1 MIDFFNSNQVLV
13 QATLSGLILALSIQ
27 VPLRMGVFSFAG
39 AGSNGLGGYAAALLI
54 IHLDLNA
61 YEAVGL
67 AIVICAFVGLL
78 LGLVISRL
86 HGLYLAMATVAFDL
100 IIGVVAINGG
110 TFTGESTGLF
120 GVIVDFTTTE
130 MFVLTLVALVLVAL
144 SERGKVGRRVEA
156 VRDDQQLAASA
167 GVNVRRYRLMAFVV
181 GGALG
186 GLAGAMNVLVRTTI
200 GPLDIGFGLIV
211 LALTMIIVGGAMSW
225 KGAVL
230 GAIIF
235 TWLPHFLD
243 FIGQW
248 QTLVYG
254 IIVALAAIFLP
265 RGIHGVI
272 VDVIRWVQRRRRGTL
287 DTPAPDPSGDAEP
300 EQLLPP
306 SSSEPSSEPQSAPPG
321 AQQQPLRGGV
331 ARSLLARGAKS

>member
-1 MIDFFNSNQVLV
+1 MIDFFNSNLVLV
-13 QATLSGLILALSIQ
+13 QATLSGLVLALSIQ

-39 AGSNGLGGYAAALLI
+39 AGSYGLGGYAAALLV
-54 IHLDLNA
+54 IHLDLNTF
-61 YEAVGL
+61 EAIGL
-67 AIVICAFVGLL
+67 AILITAFVGLL

-86 HGLYLAMATVAFDL
+86 NGLYLAMATVAFDL

-110 TFTGESTGLF
+110 TFTGESTGLY
-120 GVIVDFTTTE
+120 GVIVDFTTTQ
-130 MFVLTLVALVLVAL
+130 MFILTLVVLVLVAL
-144 SERGKVGRRVEA
+144 SERGRVGRRTQA

-181 GGALG
+181 SGALG
-186 GLAGAMNVLVRTTI
+186 GLAGAMNVMVRTTI
-200 GPLDIGFGLIV
+200 GPLDIGFSLIV

-243 FIGQW
+243 VIGQW
-248 QTLVYG
+248 QNLVYG

-272 VDVIRWVQRRRRGTL
+272 SDIIRWLQRKRRGTL
-287 DTPAPDPSGDAEP
+287 DKPAPDPSGDPEP
-300 EQLLPP
+300 EQLLPTA
-306 SSSEPSSEPQSAPPG
+306 SEAPPPPPK
-321 AQQQPLRGGV
+321 QPVRGGV

>member
-1 MIDFFNSNQVLV
+1 MIDFFNANQVLV
-13 QATLSGLILALSIQ
+13 QATLSGLVLALSIQ

-39 AGSNGLGGYAAALLI
+39 AGSYGLGGYAAALLV
-54 IHLDLNA
+54 IHLNLNA
-61 YEAVGL
+61 LEAIGL
-67 AIVICAFVGLL
+67 TIVITAFVGLL

-86 HGLYLAMATVAFDL
+86 NGLYLAMATVAFDL
-100 IIGVVAINGG
+100 IISVVAINGG
-110 TFTGESTGLF
+110 TFTGESTGLY
-120 GVIVDFTTTE
+120 GVIVDFTTTT
-130 MFVLTLVALVLVAL
+130 MFILTVVVVLLVAL
-144 SERGKVGRRVEA
+144 SERGRTGRRTQA

-186 GLAGAMNVLVRTTI
+186 GLGGAMNVMVRTTI
-200 GPLDIGFGLIV
+200 GPLDIGFGLVV
-211 LALTMIIVGGAMSW
+211 LALTMIIVGGTMSW

-254 IIVALAAIFLP
+254 VIVALAAIFLP

-287 DTPAPDPSGDAEP
+287 DKPAPDPSGDPEP
-300 EQLLPP
+300 EPLLPP
-306 SSSEPSSEPQSAPPG
+306 SGTSSISPTAP
-321 AQQQPLRGGV
+321 QQPIRGSV
-331 ARSLLARGAKS
+331 ARSLLARGAKP

>member
-1 MIDFFNSNQVLV
+1 MGINRRR
-13 QATLSGLILALSIQ
+13 LALAT
-27 VPLRMGVFSFAG
+27 M
-39 AGSNGLGGYAAALLI
+39 
-54 IHLDLNA
+54 
-61 YEAVGL
+61 AVSGGL

-86 HGLYLAMATVAFDL
+86 NGLYLAMATVAFDL

-167 GVNVRRYRLMAFVV
+167 GVNVRRYRLMALVV

-287 DTPAPDPSGDAEP
+287 DRPASDPSGDAEP

>member
-1 MIDFFNSNQVLV
+1 MIDFFNSNLVLV
-13 QATLSGLILALSIQ
+13 QATLSGLVLALSVQ
-27 VPLRMGVFSFAG
+27 LPLRMGVFSFAG
-39 AGSNGLGGYAAALLI
+39 AGSYGLGGYAAALLV
-54 IHLDLNA
+54 IHLGLNTF
-61 YEAVGL
+61 EAIGL
-67 AIVICAFVGLL
+67 AILLTAFVGLL

-86 HGLYLAMATVAFDL
+86 NGLYLAMATVAFDL
-100 IIGVVAINGG
+100 IIGVIAINGG
-110 TFTGESTGLF
+110 SFTGESTGLY
-120 GVIVDFTTTE
+120 GVIVDFTTTQ
-130 MFVLTLVALVLVAL
+130 MFLLTLVVLALVGL
-144 SERGKVGRRVEA
+144 SEHGRIGRRTEA

-181 GGALG
+181 SGALG
-186 GLAGAMNVLVRTTI
+186 GLAGAMNVMVRTTI

-248 QTLVYG
+248 QNLVYG
-254 IIVALAAIFLP
+254 VIVALAAIFLP

-272 VDVIRWVQRRRRGTL
+272 VDVMRWVRRRRRGTL
-287 DTPAPDPSGDAEP
+287 DKPAPDPSDTAEP
-300 EQLLPP
+300 EPLLSTVSGAASPP
-306 SSSEPSSEPQSAPPG
+306 P
-321 AQQQPLRGGV
+321 QQPVRDV
-331 ARSLLARGAKS
+331 AAGSQLARGAKS